1 MVLEVFVDEI
11 QNHFKLF
18 YIFFNFINIYL
29 KKLKTFLDLE
39 KIKLFLKVDSVYI
52 VHVKLFFPQN
62 TENQIFEKDFWP
74 MMMVKIKKVI
84 IFV

>member
-1 MVLEVFVDEI
+1 MKFRI
-11 QNHFKLF
+11 ISNYFIF
-18 YIFFNFINIYL
+18 FFNFINIYL

>member
-1 MVLEVFVDEI
+1 MKFRI
-11 QNHFKLF
+11 ISNHF
-18 YIFFNFINIYL
+18 IFFSILLIFIFQ

-52 VHVKLFFPQN
+52 AHVKLFFPQN

>member
-1 MVLEVFVDEI
+1 MKFRI
-11 QNHFKLF
+11 ISNYF
-18 YIFFNFINIYL
+18 IFFLILLIFL
-29 KKLKTFLDLE
+29 FKKKFKNFLDLE

>member
-39 KIKLFLKVDSVYI
+39 KIKLFFKVDSVYI

>member
-18 YIFFNFINIYL
+18 YIFFNFINLYL
-29 KKLKTFLDLE
+29 KKLNTFLDLE

-52 VHVKLFFPQN
+52 VHVKLFSS
-62 TENQIFEKDFWP
+62 KYRKSDF
-74 MMMVKIKKVI
+74 
-84 IFV
+84 